1 MSNAEGRETKED
13 EDMSAP
19 EGPEITPT
27 SPPNHSVN
35 LQSPGNPPAP
45 NNPPSSADP
54 LSLRNPPPPIPS
66 LASTVTESVPATLA
80 ALTPEQVQ
88 ALEAQLR
95 TLLPGLVAREVG
107 SRCHQLAESLNVR
120 ISAIQQRILG
130 PIEDRDT
137 HMHQP
142 PSSDENQNGSNPED
156 GDDENDDEE
165 GPGRQ
170 AAKSRKGPIILTV
183 SVVLP

>member
-1 MSNAEGRETKED
+1 MYNAEGCRTD
-13 EDMSAP
+13 EDADMSTP
-19 EGPEITPT
+19 EGPRITPT
-27 SPPNHSVN
+27 SPPNHSFSTAN
-35 LQSPGNPPAP
+35 LQSPGNPPVP
-45 NNPPSSADP
+45 NNPPSADP
-54 LSLRNPPPPIPS
+54 QTLGDPP
-66 LASTVTESVPATLA
+66 LTESVPATLA

-95 TLLPGLVAREVG
+95 TLLPGLVAQEVG

-130 PIEDRDT
+130 PIEDRDS

-142 PSSDENQNGSNPED
+142 PSSDENPTSSNPED
-156 GDDENDDEE
+156 GDDEDDDET
-165 GPGRQ
+165 GPSRQ
-170 AAKSRKGPIILTV
+170 AAKTRKGSIILTV